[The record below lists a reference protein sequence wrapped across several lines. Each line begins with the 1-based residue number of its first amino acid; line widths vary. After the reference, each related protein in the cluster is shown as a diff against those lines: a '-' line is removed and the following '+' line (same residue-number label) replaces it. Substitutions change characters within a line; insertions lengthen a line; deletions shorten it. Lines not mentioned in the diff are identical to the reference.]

1 MAEKEVRDVEVRCP
15 CADLIEEYYPIIP
28 FVIPLVPMLLVAACL
43 WVYLNRITGSIE
55 RQEALLEEMLVDV
68 RRRS

>member
-1 MAEKEVRDVEVRCP
+1 MEEQEVEVRCP
-15 CADLIEEYYPIIP
+15 CMDMLEEYYPVIP
-28 FVIPLVPMLLVAACL
+28 FVIPLVPMLLIAACL
-43 WVYLNRITGSIE
+43 WVFLSRITHSIE